1 MPSLR
6 RAAVPLAV
14 VLPAVFAAPA
24 GAMIVPQD
32 NIQGVKIG
40 MTQQKVLDTLGDP
53 AKTITRLGGGGGET
67 PITTYSYLKRGMR
80 VRFIPN
86 QANTANVAFAVEVY
100 ADRGQRTAEGIGIG
114 STRRAVRTKIKGAWC
129 RRYDPSYA
137 FCLVGSG
144 KAHRKSTTFLLNRK
158 NRVKTIFIAKPFDE

>member
-6 RAAVPLAV
+6 RAAVPFAV

-80 VRFIPN
+80 VRFVPN
-86 QANTANVAFAVEVY
+86 RANTANVAFDVEVY
-100 ADRGQRTAEGIGIG
+100 AARGQRTAEGIHVG
-114 STRRAVRTKIKGAWC
+114 STRRAVRTKLKGAWC

-137 FCLVGSG
+137 FCIVGSG
-144 KAHRKSTTFLLNRK
+144 KVNRVSTVFLLDRRNKVKSISLNR
-158 NRVKTIFIAKPFDE
+158 PWDE